1 MKRVCAAI
9 LVFGFFCQLTAARTI
24 SESEDLETRE
34 LLEELRDAI
43 RMRERKLEEQVEEEI
58 KEVAEK
64 KEEEVHL
71 LAVRGAWDDFKASVK
86 KAGKKIKNAFGRRE
100 EEEEKE
106 EKEIEEKE
114 EEEEEEVE
122 EVEKEEEEEERQM
135 MPSPA
140 DMKEARKH
148 MEAYIAANKGSTDP
162 VTKMQVAQMEASLQ
176 MLDAMEIHKK
186 REEEKRQ
193 HPTRAELKEARK
205 QMEAFIAMNKGS
217 TDAKTQA
224 DVAEMEQALAMLDLL
239 GIH

>member
-9 LVFGFFCQLTAARTI
+9 LVFGFFCQLTVARTI

-43 RMRERKLEEQVEEEI
+43 RMRERELEEQVEEEI
-58 KEVAEK
+58 KEVEEK
-64 KEEEVHL
+64 KEEEEHL

-86 KAGKKIKNAFGRRE
+86 KAGKKIKNAFGRRDE
-100 EEEEKE
+100 EEE
-106 EKEIEEKE
+106 IEEVEK
-114 EEEEEEVE
+114 EEEEEVE
-122 EVEKEEEEEERQM
+122 EVEKEEEEEERQT

-140 DMKEARKH
+140 EMKEARKH

-162 VTKMQVAQMEASLQ
+162 ATKAQVAEMEASLQ
-176 MLDAMEIHKK
+176 ILAAMGIHKK

-193 HPTRAELKEARK
+193 QPTREQLKEARK